1 MLCHTLGMDEFGDFY
16 TLGVA
21 LALGLLIGLERGWQ
35 ERDLAEGERV
45 AGVRTSAL
53 IGLLGGVFGLLAQ
66 DLGGAFLA
74 LGFAA
79 LAGVLVAGHVVGQ
92 QRVADLGITTLIAG
106 LLAFSFGAMATQ
118 GHVVLATAAAVVT
131 TIILSIKPVLHRLL
145 ERLERR
151 ELYATLKML
160 LISVVVLPLLPD
172 QGFGPWEALN
182 PYRIWWMVV
191 LIAGI
196 SYLGYFAMKLV
207 GQHKGILATGLL
219 AGLASST
226 AVTVN
231 LSRLARRQ
239 NAALDVL
246 AAGVLAAGATM
257 FPRVLVITGVVQASL
272 AFSLLW
278 PMVVMSVVCYA
289 AAWFLWRRGSAQVS
303 DHGSIGNPFELR
315 PALIFAGVL
324 AALMLL
330 SRALA
335 DTFGDAGVYAL
346 AAASGLADVDAITLS
361 LANMAGGAIDAG
373 TATLAILIAAFVNT
387 LVKVAFA
394 LGIGG
399 RQFGA
404 RVGAAATLVVSSGL
418 ATWWFVG

>member
-1 MLCHTLGMDEFGDFY
+1 MDEFSDLY

-35 ERDLAEGERV
+35 ERDREEGERV

-66 DLGGAFLA
+66 DLGGIFLG

-92 QRVADLGITTLIAG
+92 QRVADLGITTQIAG
-106 LLAFSFGAMATQ
+106 LLAFLFGAMATQ

-131 TIILSIKPVLHRLL
+131 TIVLSIKPLLHRLL
-145 ERLERR
+145 ERLERG

-172 QGFGPWEALN
+172 QGFGPWEVLN

-196 SYLGYFAMKLV
+196 SYVGYFAMKLV
-207 GQHKGILATGLL
+207 GEHKGILATGLL

-231 LSRLARRQ
+231 LSRLARKK
-239 NAALDVL
+239 NAPLDVL

-257 FPRVLVITGVVQASL
+257 FPRVLVVTGVIQQSL
-272 AFSLLW
+272 ALSLLW
-278 PMVVMSVVCYA
+278 PMAVMSVVCYA
-289 AAWFLWRRGSAQVS
+289 AAWFLWRRASAPAG

-315 PALIFAGVL
+315 PALIFAAILV
-324 AALMLL
+324 ALMLL

-361 LANMAGGAIDAG
+361 LANMAGDAIDAG
-373 TATLAILIAAFVNT
+373 TATLAILIATFVNT
-387 LVKVAFA
+387 LVKAALA

-399 RQFGA
+399 REFGM
-404 RVGAAATLVVSSGL
+404 RVGVAATIVVSSGL
-418 ATWWFVG
+418 AIWWIAG

>member
-1 MLCHTLGMDEFGDFY
+1 MDEFSDFY

-35 ERDLAEGERV
+35 ERDREEGERV

-66 DLGGAFLA
+66 DLGGIFLGLA
-74 LGFAA
+74 FAA

-92 QRVADLGITTLIAG
+92 QRVADLGITTQIAG
-106 LLAFSFGAMATQ
+106 LLAFLFGAMATQ

-131 TIILSIKPVLHRLL
+131 TIVLSIKPLLHRLL
-145 ERLERR
+145 ERLERG

-172 QGFGPWEALN
+172 QGFGPWEVLN

-196 SYLGYFAMKLV
+196 SYVGYFAMKLV
-207 GQHKGILATGLL
+207 GEHKGILATGLL

-231 LSRLARRQ
+231 LSRLARKK
-239 NAALDVL
+239 NAPLDVL

-257 FPRVLVITGVVQASL
+257 FPRVLVVTGVIQQSL
-272 AFSLLW
+272 ALSLLW
-278 PMVVMSVVCYA
+278 PMAVMSVVCYA
-289 AAWFLWRRGSAQVS
+289 AAWFLWRRASAPAG

-315 PALIFAGVL
+315 PALIFAAILV
-324 AALMLL
+324 ALMLL

-361 LANMAGGAIDAG
+361 LANMAGDAIDAG
-373 TATLAILIAAFVNT
+373 TATLAILIATMVNT
-387 LVKVAFA
+387 LVKAAFA

-399 RQFGA
+399 RAFGV
-404 RVGAAATLVVSSGL
+404 RVGVAATIVVSSGL
-418 ATWWFVG
+418 ATWWIVG